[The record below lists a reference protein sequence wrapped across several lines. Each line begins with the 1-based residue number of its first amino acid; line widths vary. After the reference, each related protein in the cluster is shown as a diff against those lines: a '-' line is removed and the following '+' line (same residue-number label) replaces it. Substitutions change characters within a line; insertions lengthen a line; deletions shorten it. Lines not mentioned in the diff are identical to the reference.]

1 MANDA
6 TRAAEEYLS
15 AGDFPRAI
23 RALQSLGTAAD
34 RTDYETLTRLAG
46 EIRDRTSK
54 GRERVQCDG
63 LITHAEKSIRLID
76 HPEERV
82 TVARPSP
89 FRQGL
94 PVSTANEVPG
104 WEVTEYIGEVFGLV
118 VRSRG
123 AFPAFGANLKS
134 VVGGELKTMTNLL
147 RDTREQAIE
156 RMVEE
161 AEARGADAVIATRF
175 DVTSIGD
182 TAGWTEICAYGT
194 TVRARKLAGQQMGD
208 QQDGG
213 GPS

>member
-6 TRAAEEYLS
+6 TTSAEEYLS
-15 AGDFPRAI
+15 TGEFSRAI
-23 RALQSLGTAAD
+23 RAFQGLGSAAD
-34 RTDYETLTRLAG
+34 RTDYETLIMLAG
-46 EIRDRTSK
+46 KIREQTSK
-54 GRERVQCDG
+54 GRKRVQCDG
-63 LITHAEKSIRLID
+63 LIAHAEKSIRLID

-82 TVARPSP
+82 TVATPSP

-94 PVSTANEVPG
+94 PVSTSNDVPG

-123 AFPAFGANLKS
+123 AFPAFGAGLKS

-147 RDTREQAIE
+147 RETREQATE

-175 DVTSIGD
+175 DVTSMGD
-182 TAGWTEICAYGT
+182 TAGWTEMCAYGT
-194 TVRARKLAGQQMGD
+194 AVRARKLAGEEIGD
-208 QQDGG
+208 QQDGA
-213 GPS
+213 GPR